1 MALLNIITSD
11 PLGEFAFLIP
21 TTLDSA
27 DFKTLVPKRKH
38 YHQGTQQYSY

>member
-11 PLGEFAFLIP
+11 PLGEFVLLIL

-27 DFKTLVPKRKH
+27 DLETLVPNREH
-38 YHQGTQQYSY
+38 YHQGTQK